1 MKIRPNQR
9 QTDEQTC
16 LCVWEYMHMCVSRDV
31 WEEMDQNVG
40 IGYFEEMGVEG
51 KEIIL
56 LWITAKY
63 RRRSKCPPVGN
74 GLNKS

>member
-1 MKIRPNQR
+1 MR
-9 QTDEQTC
+9 
-16 LCVWEYMHMCVSRDV
+16 VSRDV
-31 WEEMDQNVG
+31 WGEMDQNVG
-40 IGYFEEMGVEG
+40 ISYFEEMGVEG

-63 RRRSKCPPVGN
+63 RRQSKCPPVGN